1 MPDEDAEK
9 ELEILKYERQFFFSD
24 KVTFSKKWGDLF
36 STYAKPFWI
45 SVGMSFFAQFIGI
58 SAFLYYG
65 SDIFE
70 QAGNDLE
77 GIKEREEAADILD
90 NFIIGA
96 YVFGNVLSAILI
108 PLSGRKWLLQVGLP
122 TIVVALIGLSYTMH
136 EANYGDQGDPDELD
150 REEYKHSDRAA
161 FLFFLMLYVLA
172 AAIGFSGAVSGITSE
187 IMPNYLLGTSVSLGS
202 FAGWLTNFIINLV
215 FLDFLD
221 DAQGKWYVFLIL
233 AFNAALALI
242 FVYFCVPETIGKS
255 IKENLIEIIGPEYK
269 REQVRMRKEYEI
281 KFVDVNNERIQAE
294 IEARK
299 DTYLALNT
307 V

>member
-1 MPDEDAEK
+1 
-9 ELEILKYERQFFFSD
+9 
-24 KVTFSKKWGDLF
+24 
-36 STYAKPFWI
+36 
-45 SVGMSFFAQFIGI
+45 
-58 SAFLYYG
+58 
-65 SDIFE
+65 
-70 QAGNDLE
+70 
-77 GIKEREEAADILD
+77 
-90 NFIIGA
+90 
-96 YVFGNVLSAILI
+96 
-108 PLSGRKWLLQVGLP
+108 
-122 TIVVALIGLSYTMH
+122 MH

-221 DAQGKWYVFLIL
+221 DPQGKWYVFLIL